1 MSAGRVRTKVLAFAF
16 LLAVVTYLDRICISA
31 AAPFIMDD
39 LHLSVVQMS
48 VVFSAFTLAYSL
60 FEIPSGWLGDVRGPR
75 RVLTRIVLWWSAFTM
90 LTGAARGFAPLVA
103 IRFLFG
109 AGEAGAFPNIARSFS
124 QWFPPRERGRA
135 NGVMFLGSRI
145 GGMLSAPIALLLV
158 AGWGWRPSF
167 AVFGALGVVWAIA
180 WYAWYRDRPE
190 DHPSVNQEEIAWIR
204 QEDRGPER
212 AAPQSRPP
220 QSRPGSQRPSVAR
233 SQRPSPDVAR
243 PFQGRDLWRALLRSR
258 NLYAICGMY
267 FAFGYGLYFYFT
279 WLPTYLIKVL
289 GFSLLGGGLFA
300 ALPFLLAGI
309 ADIAGG
315 WLTDRWSRARGLRAG
330 RCHLG
335 FGAFSTCAT
344 LVFAST
350 LPVPAVVKALLLA
363 AALASADLALGACWA
378 VPIDIAPDHAGVITG
393 CMNTLGNLGGL
404 AGPLV
409 VGLAVDRWH
418 SWTFPFYVT
427 AIIYASGALAWLA
440 IDPKQRISVTA
451 SADISRKRTTAG
463 ATQ

>member
-1 MSAGRVRTKVLAFAF
+1 MSATRVRAKVLAFAF
-16 LLAVVTYLDRICISA
+16 LLAAVTYLDRICISA

-90 LTGAARGFAPLVA
+90 LTG
-103 IRFLFG
+103 
-109 AGEAGAFPNIARSFS
+109 EAGAFPNIARSFS
-124 QWFPPRERGRA
+124 KWFPPRERGRA

-158 AGWGWRPSF
+158 ARWGWRPSF
-167 AVFGALGVVWAIA
+167 VAFGAFGVVWAIA

-190 DHPSVNQEEIAWIR
+190 EHPSVSDEEIALIR
-204 QEDRGPER
+204 GAKGP
-212 AAPQSRPP
+212 APQSTVVAPRSADVGPRRADVEP
-220 QSRPGSQRPSVAR
+220 QPA
-233 SQRPSPDVAR
+233 DVAR
-243 PFQGRDLWRALLRSR
+243 PFKGRDLWRALLRSR

-309 ADIAGG
+309 ADVAGG
-315 WLTDRWSRARGLRAG
+315 WLTDRWSRALGKSAHYLVKLRGAEG
-330 RCHLG
+330 LG
-335 FGAFSTCAT
+335 DI
-344 LVFAST
+344 LVHS
-350 LPVPAVVKALLLA
+350 
-363 AALASADLALGACWA
+363 SAE
-378 VPIDIAPDHAGVITG
+378 IF
-393 CMNTLGNLGGL
+393 
-404 AGPLV
+404 
-409 VGLAVDRWH
+409 LAVAVH
-418 SWTFPFYVT
+418 
-427 AIIYASGALAWLA
+427 
-440 IDPKQRISVTA
+440 RI
-451 SADISRKRTTAG
+451 RG
-463 ATQ
+463 